1 MFKSKSYNV
10 EKASKKNKEEVKS
23 SSSSS
28 SSPSSS
34 PSSSK
39 GTMTLKK
46 KTKSKVQITK
56 NHQNIDKKSILKKL
70 SQHGKKMRRLLLKMK
85 WVKK

>member
-23 SSSSS
+23 SSSSP

-56 NHQNIDKKSILKKL
+56 NHQNIDKKSIRKKP
-70 SQHGKKMRRLLLKMK
+70 SQNGKKMTHIPLKMK
-85 WVKK
+85 QKKQ